1 MDTQTA
7 NPKPSRMYGGWPTA
21 LLWSGPALLVVGI
34 AVHRLWEHW
43 PAGRTGE
50 LLLLALASWA
60 GAKLATRFICC
71 SVATGLVMIWTTALV
86 LFAGPLQVLAMS
98 ALLLAGFALGNL
110 LLKQSF
116 HPVAQCIFGTVSIT
130 CAIGWLLPLPIHH
143 RWLYVLAILLLIM
156 LRWHQIATTLRGM
169 QAAWSTAVT
178 AAPKHSAF
186 AVTVLGLASTAD
198 WLPTLQFD
206 DLVYHLRLPW
216 QLLIEGYYPLDPGSQ
231 VWALAP
237 WFSDIVHAIPQLL
250 AGHEARGAVN
260 AAWLLIMACG
270 VWQLASN
277 LGGDVRARWL
287 SIALVASLP
296 LVAALSAGMQTEL
309 ASSALLVWL
318 MAVVAGPK
326 AEDFRWWIVIT
337 VLCGGLAATKL
348 TAAAMAGVVLLWAL
362 LRHPWPSPA
371 RIVTLPAIGL
381 ALAGSNYVYA
391 AAVGGNPFLPL
402 FNAWF
407 RSPYF
412 APVNFSDARWES
424 GFGPL
429 LPWNMT
435 FDTGRF
441 LESYPG
447 GGGFIMI
454 ALAGVWLLALFDRQT
469 RSAACV
475 ATTILLAP
483 LLPIQYLRYAFPGLV
498 LLCPILVVAAFRL
511 SPRQKTTWLIVLTAV
526 LNLGFQANSHWMLRT
541 GMVKL
546 SVKHLG
552 FDEPIFEK
560 YAPERVLLNRIR
572 AQGTERGNILLMDE
586 AAPFFAEAGSRGRAI
601 AWYDP
606 DLLEQA
612 RRADADPSG
621 GAWQALLQRERIG
634 EVIVKPGSAAQARMH
649 GLTASGGRRQAQVS
663 DAEWWHL
670 PPPPAEP

>member
-7 NPKPSRMYGGWPTA
+7 NPKPDRMYGGWSTA
-21 LLWSGPALLVVGI
+21 LFWSGPALLVAGF
-34 AVHRLWEHW
+34 AAHRLWGDW
-43 PAGRTGE
+43 PAGRAGE

-60 GAKLATRFICC
+60 GARLAARLTCC
-71 SVATGLVMIWTTALV
+71 SVATGLALIWTTALV
-86 LFAGPLQVLAMS
+86 VFAGPLQVLAVS

-110 LLKQSF
+110 LLRQSF
-116 HPVAQCIFGTVSIT
+116 HPVAQCMSGTVLIT

-143 RWLYVLAILLLIM
+143 RWLYVLAMLLLIVWQ
-156 LRWHQIATTLRGM
+156 RHQIAATLRGL
-169 QAAWSTAVT
+169 QPTWSASVA
-178 AAPKHSAF
+178 AAPKHAAF

-250 AGHEARGAVN
+250 AGYEARGAVN
-260 AAWLLIMACG
+260 AAWLLMMACG

-277 LGGDVRARWL
+277 LGGDARTRWL

-309 ASSALLVWL
+309 SSSALLVWL

-326 AEDFRWWIVIT
+326 TEDFRLWIVT
-337 VLCGGLAATKL
+337 AVLCGGLAATKL

-362 LRHPWPSPA
+362 LRHPWPSPV
-371 RIVTLPAIGL
+371 RTLTLPAIGL
-381 ALAGSNYVYA
+381 ALAGSSYVYA

-429 LPWNMT
+429 LPWDMT

-447 GGGFIMI
+447 GGGFLMI

-469 RSAACV
+469 RSAVCV
-475 ATTILLAP
+475 ATTILLVP
-483 LLPIQYLRYAFPGLV
+483 LLPMQYLRYAFPGLV
-498 LLCPILVVAAFRL
+498 LLCPILVVAAFRFP
-511 SPRQKTTWLIVLTAV
+511 PRQATWLIVLTVV

-541 GMVKL
+541 GMLKL
-546 SVKHLG
+546 SIKHLG
-552 FDEPIFEK
+552 LEEPIFEK
-560 YAPERVLLNRIR
+560 YAPERVLLSRIR
-572 AQGTERGNILLMDE
+572 AQDTERSNILLMDE
-586 AAPFFAEAGSRGRAI
+586 TAPYFAEAGNRGRAV

-612 RRADADPSG
+612 RRADADSSG
-621 GAWQALLQRERIG
+621 AAWQTLLLRERIG
-634 EVIVKPGSAAQARMH
+634 EVIVKPGNTTQARMR
-649 GLTASGGRRQAQVS
+649 GLTASGGQRHAQVG

-670 PPPPAEP
+670 PLPPVEP